1 MLCFYSDYKI
11 TYFFY
16 LRQFFTLYFLFF
28 ERHENRRTSFLK
40 DIRTEEQV
48 FFERHKNRRTCFLK
62 DIRTEEHVLSLNQRT
77 CSSVLLSYPR
87 KQSLCS
93 SVLLSY
99 PSQAIPMFFCSPV
112 LPLANNPHVLLF
124 SCLIPRKQ
132 SPCSHVLLSS
142 PKNMFFCLITMHI
155 FLIPIKILNCFSL
168 PFQISFIILYINILS
183 LRKIENSIYTFY
195 RNGTSTL

>member
-1 MLCFYSDYKI
+1 M
-11 TYFFY
+11 
-16 LRQFFTLYFLFF
+16 
-28 ERHENRRTSFLK
+28 
-40 DIRTEEQV
+40 RTEEQF

-99 PSQAIPMFFCSPV
+99 PSQAIPMFSCSPVLSPQAIPMFFCSPV
-112 LPLANNPHVLLF
+112 LSLASNPHVLMF

-168 PFQISFIILYINILS
+168 PFQISFILLYINILS

>member
-28 ERHENRRTSFLK
+28 ERHENRRTSF
-40 DIRTEEQV
+40 
-48 FFERHKNRRTCFLK
+48 FERHENRRTCFIPQPK
-62 DIRTEEHVLSLNQRT
+62 NMFFF
-77 CSSVLLSYPR
+77 SSVLS
-87 KQSLCS
+87 
-93 SVLLSY
+93 
-99 PSQAIPMFFCSPV
+99 SQAIPMFFCSPV
-112 LPLANNPHVLLF
+112 LPLANNPHVLMFSCLIPASNPHVLMF

-168 PFQISFIILYINILS
+168 PFQISFILLYINILS

>member
-1 MLCFYSDYKI
+1 MRCYVFIQTTKLHIFSIYGNFLLFIFY
-11 TYFFY
+11 
-16 LRQFFTLYFLFF
+16 
-28 ERHENRRTSFLK
+28 FLK
-40 DIRTEEQV
+40 DMRTEEQV
-48 FFERHKNRRTCFLK
+48 FLK

-77 CSSVLLSYPR
+77 CSSVLLSYP
-87 KQSLCS
+87 
-93 SVLLSY
+93 
-99 PSQAIPMFFCSPV
+99 SQAIPMFFCSPV
-112 LPLANNPHVLLF
+112 LSLASNPHVLLF
-124 SCLIPRKQ
+124 SCLVPRKQ

-168 PFQISFIILYINILS
+168 PFQISFILLYINILS

>member
-1 MLCFYSDYKI
+1 MRCYVFIQTTKLHIFSIYGNFLLFIFY
-11 TYFFY
+11 
-16 LRQFFTLYFLFF
+16 
-28 ERHENRRTSFLK
+28 FLK
-40 DIRTEEQV
+40 DMRTEEQV
-48 FFERHKNRRTCFLK
+48 FLK

-77 CSSVLLSYPR
+77 CSSVLLSYP
-87 KQSLCS
+87 
-93 SVLLSY
+93 
-99 PSQAIPMFFCSPV
+99 SQAIPMFFCSPV
-112 LPLANNPHVLLF
+112 LSLASNPHVLMF

-132 SPCSHVLLSS
+132 SPCSHVLLSYPS
-142 PKNMFFCLITMHI
+142 QAIPMFSCLITMHI

>member
-1 MLCFYSDYKI
+1 M
-11 TYFFY
+11 
-16 LRQFFTLYFLFF
+16 
-28 ERHENRRTSFLK
+28 
-40 DIRTEEQV
+40 RTEEQVFLKDMRTEEHV
-48 FFERHKNRRTCFLK
+48 FFERHKNRRTCF
-62 DIRTEEHVLSLNQRT
+62 
-77 CSSVLLSYPR
+77 
-87 KQSLCS
+87 
-93 SVLLSY
+93 
-99 PSQAIPMFFCSPV
+99 IPQPKNMFFCSPV

-124 SCLIPRKQ
+124 SCLTPRKQSPCSSVLLSYPRKQSPCSSILLSYPRKQ

-168 PFQISFIILYINILS
+168 PFQISFILLYINILS

>member
-1 MLCFYSDYKI
+1 M
-11 TYFFY
+11 
-16 LRQFFTLYFLFF
+16 
-28 ERHENRRTSFLK
+28 
-40 DIRTEEQV
+40 

-93 SVLLSY
+93 HVLLSY
-99 PSQAIPMFFCSPV
+99 PSQAIPMFSCSPV
-112 LPLANNPHVLLF
+112 LSPQAIPMF
-124 SCLIPRKQ
+124 FCLIPRKQ

-142 PKNMFFCLITMHI
+142 PKTMFFCLITMHI

-168 PFQISFIILYINILS
+168 PYQISFILLYINILS

>member
-1 MLCFYSDYKI
+1 MFYPSTK
-11 TYFFY
+11 
-16 LRQFFTLYFLFF
+16 
-28 ERHENRRTSFLK
+28 
-40 DIRTEEQV
+40 
-48 FFERHKNRRTCFLK
+48 
-62 DIRTEEHVLSLNQRT
+62 EHVLLFSCLT
-77 CSSVLLSYPR
+77 PR
-87 KQSLCS
+87 KQSPCS

-124 SCLIPRKQ
+124 SCLILASNP
-132 SPCSHVLLSS
+132 SCSSVLLSL
-142 PKNMFFCLITMHI
+142 KTMFSCLITMHI

-168 PFQISFIILYINILS
+168 PFQISFILLYINILS

>member
-40 DIRTEEQV
+40 DIRTEEHV
-48 FFERHKNRRTCFLK
+48 FFLK
-62 DIRTEEHVLSLNQRT
+62 DMRTCSSVLMSYPRKQSPCSHVLLSYLRKQSP
-77 CSSVLLSYPR
+77 CSSVLLSY
-87 KQSLCS
+87 
-93 SVLLSY
+93 
-99 PSQAIPMFFCSPV
+99 
-112 LPLANNPHVLLF
+112 
-124 SCLIPRKQ
+124 PRKQ

-168 PFQISFIILYINILS
+168 PFQISFILLYINILS
-183 LRKIENSIYTFY
+183 LRNIENSIYTFY

>member
-1 MLCFYSDYKI
+1 MF
-11 TYFFY
+11 
-16 LRQFFTLYFLFF
+16 
-28 ERHENRRTSFLK
+28 
-40 DIRTEEQV
+40 
-48 FFERHKNRRTCFLK
+48 FLK

-87 KQSLCS
+87 KQSHVLLFFCLTPRKQSPCSSVLLSYPRKQSPCS

-99 PSQAIPMFFCSPV
+99 PSQAIP
-112 LPLANNPHVLLF
+112 
-124 SCLIPRKQ
+124 
-132 SPCSHVLLSS
+132 
-142 PKNMFFCLITMHI
+142 MFFCLITMHI

-168 PFQISFIILYINILS
+168 PFQISFILLYINILS

>member
-1 MLCFYSDYKI
+1 MFYPSTK
-11 TYFFY
+11 
-16 LRQFFTLYFLFF
+16 
-28 ERHENRRTSFLK
+28 
-40 DIRTEEQV
+40 
-48 FFERHKNRRTCFLK
+48 
-62 DIRTEEHVLSLNQRT
+62 EHVLLFFCLIPASNPHVLLFSCLTPRKQSP

-87 KQSLCS
+87 KQSPCS

-99 PSQAIPMFFCSPV
+99 
-112 LPLANNPHVLLF
+112 L
-124 SCLIPRKQ
+124 RKQ
-132 SPCSHVLLSS
+132 SPCSHVLLSYLRKQS
-142 PKNMFFCLITMHI
+142 PCSHVLLSYPSQAISMFFCLITMHI

>member
-1 MLCFYSDYKI
+1 MFLFRLQNYIFFLFTAIFYS
-11 TYFFY
+11 
-16 LRQFFTLYFLFF
+16 LFSIF
-28 ERHENRRTSFLK
+28 WKTW
-40 DIRTEEQV
+40 EQKNK
-48 FFERHKNRRTCFLK
+48 FFERHKNRRTSFFWRHEN
-62 DIRTEEHVLSLNQRT
+62 IRT
-77 CSSVLLSYPR
+77 CF
-87 KQSLCS
+87 
-93 SVLLSY
+93 
-99 PSQAIPMFFCSPV
+99 IPQPKNMFFCSSV

-168 PFQISFIILYINILS
+168 PFQISFILLYINILS